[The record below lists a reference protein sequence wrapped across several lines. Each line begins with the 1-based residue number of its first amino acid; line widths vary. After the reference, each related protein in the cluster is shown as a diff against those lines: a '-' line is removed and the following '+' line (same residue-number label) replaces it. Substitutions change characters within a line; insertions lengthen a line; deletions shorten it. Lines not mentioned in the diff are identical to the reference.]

1 MALLQILRKQ
11 NMKLFK
17 LQIFPCPSL
26 LLVSLNQTQIES
38 GRSLTDQI
46 ARGCLSDLYQRAVLF
61 LSLYFILGVGNAD
74 FDAMHDL
81 DGDGK
86 LLKSP
91 INGQRASRDIVQ
103 FVLFRK
109 LIGLS
114 SGSNDFGMSNS
125 RLGLFSNKYTVL
137 IGRSWTQLRS
147 DWSIECLKTHISQ
160 RNSSRSP
167 SCKAQPIG

>member
-1 MALLQILRKQ
+1 
-11 NMKLFK
+11 MKLFK

-26 LLVSLNQTQIES
+26 LLVSLHETQIES

-103 FVLFRK
+103 FVPFRK
-109 LIGLS
+109 FIGLS

-125 RLGLFSNKYTVL
+125 RLGQFSNKK
-137 IGRSWTQLRS
+137 
-147 DWSIECLKTHISQ
+147 CF
-160 RNSSRSP
+160 
-167 SCKAQPIG
+167 

>member
-1 MALLQILRKQ
+1 
-11 NMKLFK
+11 MKLFK
-17 LQIFPCPSL
+17 LQIFTCPSS
-26 LLVSLNQTQIES
+26 LLVSLNQTQIVS

-46 ARGCLSDLYQRAVLF
+46 ARGSDLYQRAVLF

-103 FVLFRK
+103 FVPFRK

-114 SGSNDFGMSNS
+114 SG
-125 RLGLFSNKYTVL
+125 
-137 IGRSWTQLRS
+137 
-147 DWSIECLKTHISQ
+147 
-160 RNSSRSP
+160 
-167 SCKAQPIG
+167 